1 MKKFL
6 CGIMAVFI
14 AVSMASC
21 ADEKDESS
29 LTSGKQLVGD
39 AGDDV
44 NLKEEDMPYGSTV
57 YELSESN
64 DDHVK
69 YITCFDRRYFGS
81 SDENNPDYSEIYAIH
96 DYIVALNEND
106 HDAMKSLYYDGYIEA
121 FCQNNN
127 ISDIDEYIDN
137 VYNAAVSYLGEGFE
151 INYID
156 ISNCL
161 DGDSNGGKSYTEIA
175 DGYLEKIDVLD
186 KVTSKKVVEIG
197 GYTCYSIEGSG
208 AYQLTN
214 HMEAIVL
221 AVYEIDGQIY
231 IV

>member
-6 CGIMAVFI
+6 CGIMAVLI

-161 DGDSNGGKSYTEIA
+161 D
-175 DGYLEKIDVLD
+175 
-186 KVTSKKVVEIG
+186 
-197 GYTCYSIEGSG
+197 
-208 AYQLTN
+208 
-214 HMEAIVL
+214 
-221 AVYEIDGQIY
+221 
-231 IV
+231 